1 MDKQAV
7 RKARSG
13 AVSLKIH
20 VEEGDKFHRVLSRD
34 SGLFFVTRKK
44 IIRVRSPDDL
54 DPDLEHANAPWEQ
67 SVYRPHGA
75 SDPLVARTILQTEAM
90 ADMFFDKR
98 SEKHRAMMDISWEVL
113 NSLVS
118 LRVVRERLEKRTDE
132 IIAVVEGDVDGYT
145 KGKSPSRCP

>member
-44 IIRVRSPDDL
+44 PLHLGNR
-54 DPDLEHANAPWEQ
+54 
-67 SVYRPHGA
+67 A
-75 SDPLVARTILQTEAM
+75 SIFLM
-90 ADMFFDKR
+90 ALAIH
-98 SEKHRAMMDISWEVL
+98 S
-113 NSLVS
+113 
-118 LRVVRERLEKRTDE
+118 
-132 IIAVVEGDVDGYT
+132 
-145 KGKSPSRCP
+145 